1 MALIAT
7 HGAAAGELVGTCPR
21 PGRPIVLPS
30 LLFHCHPL
38 PGGASHSNA
47 NVEEGLTRRK
57 RAQVGPI
64 HRRNESPQARC
75 ALG

>member
-38 PGGASHSNA
+38 PGGASHSN
-47 NVEEGLTRRK
+47 VEEAQKVSQGEK
-57 RAQVGPI
+57 GPGRADTQT
-64 HRRNESPQARC
+64 
-75 ALG
+75 